1 MNHLKESVGTSV
13 PQGPA
18 PSIELSDLK
27 VSFGKKTRPAVD
39 GISLQIPG
47 GQVYGLIGRNGA
59 GKTTLL
65 RAIAQQ
71 LNSSGTVTLDGQP
84 IRDNEWALER
94 IILAGPDASW
104 PQDLP
109 VRSVLRIAE
118 LRWPTWDQA
127 FAEEMIQTFRIDTS
141 KRLRAMSR
149 GQRSAVS
156 IILGL
161 AAQCPI
167 TLLDEPYLG
176 LDVQSREAFYQF
188 LMSDLERNPRTVI
201 LSTHHLGDVARL
213 LDQVIIIDEGKLLE
227 FGPLETVSGRIHLV
241 SGPSQAVSAFLEQ
254 WSAFLPV
261 APSSFLIKDVTS
273 TGLRRLTLSYDPEAP
288 EAAAAEAAA
297 HRAGVQLKAAD
308 LEQAVLALTGKG
320 AGDE

>member
-1 MNHLKESVGTSV
+1 
-13 PQGPA
+13 
-18 PSIELSDLK
+18 
-27 VSFGKKTRPAVD
+27 D

-71 LNSSGTVTLDGQP
+71 LNSSGTVTLDGQT

-94 IILAGPDASW
+94 IILAGPDATW

-109 VRSVLRIAE
+109 VRSVLRVAE

-127 FAEEMIQTFRIDTS
+127 FAEEMIQAFRIDTS

-176 LDVQSREAFYQF
+176 LDVQSREAFYQV

-227 FGPLETVSGRIHLV
+227 
-241 SGPSQAVSAFLEQ
+241 SGPSRRSPAVST
-254 WSAFLPV
+254 WSPV
-261 APSSFLIKDVTS
+261 PARQCPPSSSSGLLPCPSPLLPSLLRTS
-273 TGLRRLTLSYDPEAP
+273 PAPVCAGCPSAMIPNRRKPWRQSRQRNAP
-288 EAAAAEAAA
+288 
-297 HRAGVQLKAAD
+297 VSS
-308 LEQAVLALTGKG
+308 
-320 AGDE
+320 